1 MKNQRGVTLVE
12 LLVVILIMGAI
23 ICTDLYDGEVFIGNR
38 ERGVWKKRRS
48 T

>member
-23 ICTDLYDGEVFIGNR
+23 FAPISMMVKYSLETEKDVS
-38 ERGVWKKRRS
+38 WKKRRS